1 MGEFFSSW
9 KGGGWLVK
17 LIEAKVIVHI
27 WVYLLLPFIY
37 ISEMKNHDSISPK
50 QIMEKWP
57 HVTPVQ
63 HFCSDFVS
71 SFYGTIFTFLI
82 K

>member
-1 MGEFFSSW
+1 MEGGEIV
-9 KGGGWLVK
+9 VK
-17 LIEAKVIVHI
+17 LIAAKVIVNI
-27 WVYLLLPFIY
+27 FVYLLLPFIY
-37 ISEMKNHDSISPK
+37 ISEMKNHDSISTK
-50 QIMEKWP
+50 QIVEKWP
-57 HVTPVQ
+57 NVTPVQ

>member
-1 MGEFFSSW
+1 
-9 KGGGWLVK
+9 
-17 LIEAKVIVHI
+17 
-27 WVYLLLPFIY
+27 
-37 ISEMKNHDSISPK
+37 MKNHDSISPK
-50 QIMEKWP
+50 QIVEKWP
-57 HVTPVQ
+57 DVTPVVQ